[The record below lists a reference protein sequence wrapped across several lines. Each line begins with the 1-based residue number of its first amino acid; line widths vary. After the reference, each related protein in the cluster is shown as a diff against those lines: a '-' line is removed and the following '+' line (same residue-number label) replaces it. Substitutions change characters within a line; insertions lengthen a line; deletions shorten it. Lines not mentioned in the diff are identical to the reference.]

1 MKRGRP
7 PPIHEP
13 LRCGGCH
20 EFPQARNGV
29 LNLDRCR
36 CEIEHSPNSKGGVMS
51 VRAKLVVSEIREN
64 RYGSKTVVLEAQYDD
79 TIPEDRRFYD
89 ATPTGRCEMMI
100 NNPAAIE
107 QLRLGKAFYVD
118 FTPAAE

>member
-36 CEIEHSPNSKGGVMS
+36 CGAAWHIE
-51 VRAKLVVSEIREN
+51 L
-64 RYGSKTVVLEAQYDD
+64 LDD
-79 TIPEDRRFYD
+79 
-89 ATPTGRCEMMI
+89 
-100 NNPAAIE
+100 
-107 QLRLGKAFYVD
+107 
-118 FTPAAE
+118 AAELGVLYF